1 MKLFNTI
8 GVSLVALGGRAVA
21 QGFLGNCTWRGANF
35 TGSWLGMYCLDDNLA
50 IFENK
55 WTWHDMNLCVANNN
69 GELYPYA
76 GGNYLGSCRD
86 CGLEATSHLWMNLTC
101 NCFDMGGNLHPSHYD
116 LNQILYNHNGSL
128 GCFDHLGNKSDCGPM
143 CDQGYHPPAYT
154 TPLPSNAKRT
164 AVTSLPTGDF
174 VLLA

>member
-1 MKLFNTI
+1 
-8 GVSLVALGGRAVA
+8 
-21 QGFLGNCTWRGANF
+21 
-35 TGSWLGMYCLDDNLA
+35 
-50 IFENK
+50 
-55 WTWHDMNLCVANNN
+55 MNLCVANNN

-116 LNQILYNHNGSL
+116 LSKSDPANQPTNQPLCFHSLVFSFDKSRRDKKKMTLTKIADQILYNHNGSL